1 MILYVRRIVC
11 TRNGSCFHKSLG
23 VSYSTIRDDFRKYI
37 LPFMSSVDVYIA
49 LNQVVPPLTK
59 LSDAEL
65 KDKHAGWEKSQH
77 KVVLH

>member
-1 MILYVRRIVC
+1 MILYVRRIVR

-23 VSYSTIRDDFRKYI
+23 VCYSTIRDDFIRSII
-37 LPFMSSVDVYIA
+37 LPFVSNVDVYIA

-65 KDKHAGWEKSQH
+65 KDKHAGWEKSYH
-77 KVVLH
+77 EVR